1 MFKRTQFQL
10 ALVLTLAVSSV
21 TAGSA
26 LVMVRAEQQPPTPAG
41 AGANLLPQQQPAN
54 RPRRADEPA
63 TTAANTSQQ
72 QTTTPLPT
80 PTATPSAADE
90 VTLPEDEVVRV
101 DTTLT
106 NVLLSAIDKSKRFV
120 TTLKK
125 EDVRVLEDG
134 VPQEIFT
141 FNQQVDLPLTLA
153 IVIDTS
159 ISQERTL
166 PDEKAAARAFVDAVL
181 RPGKDEVAV
190 VSFTGDTQLEQG
202 LTGSVQRVRR
212 AIDQVEFVPPSGY
225 IGNGQIV
232 PTTPPISGDNQSR
245 AGSTAIW
252 DAIYVTSNEVLSE
265 SSDKTRRALIL
276 VSDGFDTSSQLKLN
290 EAVERSIK
298 NDVMVYSIGIG
309 DSYYGGVEE
318 GTLRKLSER
327 TGGRAYFPKSEADLR
342 NAFAQI
348 QKDLREQYLVA
359 YSPTNKARDGSFR
372 QLKVEIIN
380 PELKKQNLRLIYRE
394 GYFAKSDSARRP

>member
-1 MFKRTQFQL
+1 MFQQTQFR
-10 ALVLTLAVSSV
+10 LVLVLMLAVSCV
-21 TAGSA
+21 TVGSA
-26 LVMVRAEQQPPTPAG
+26 FVDVRAEHQQPPPAG
-41 AGANLLPQQQPAN
+41 AEANMPPQQQPAN
-54 RPRRADEPA
+54 RP
-63 TTAANTSQQ
+63 
-72 QTTTPLPT
+72 LPT
-80 PTATPSAADE
+80 PTATPPAADNE

-101 DTTLT
+101 DTSLT
-106 NVLLSAIDKSKRFV
+106 NVLLSAIDKNKRFV
-120 TTLKK
+120 STLKK
-125 EDVRVLEDG
+125 EDIRVLEDG
-134 VPQEIFT
+134 APQEIFT
-141 FNQQVDLPLTLA
+141 FNRQVDLPLTLA

-232 PTTPPISGDNQSR
+232 GGTPPISGDNQSR

-265 SSDKTRRALIL
+265 SSDKTRRAIIL

-298 NDVMVYSIGIG
+298 NDVMIYSVGIG

-318 GTLRKLSER
+318 GQLRKLSER

-372 QLKVEIIN
+372 QVKVEIVN
-380 PELKKQNLRLIYRE
+380 PELKKQNLRLVYRE
-394 GYFAKSDSARRP
+394 GYFAKSDGATTTKARRP

>member
-1 MFKRTQFQL
+1 MFKRTQFRLIL
-10 ALVLTLAVSSV
+10 ALMLAVSIV

-26 LVMVRAEQQPPTPAG
+26 FVAARAQQQQSPQTG
-41 AGANLLPQQQPAN
+41 AEMNAPQPQQQQPAN
-54 RPRRADEPA
+54 R
-63 TTAANTSQQ
+63 
-72 QTTTPLPT
+72 PLPT
-80 PTATPSAADE
+80 PTATPPAADNE

-101 DTTLT
+101 DTSLT
-106 NVLLSAIDKSKRFV
+106 NVLLSAIDKNKRFV
-120 TTLKK
+120 STLKK
-125 EDVRVLEDG
+125 EDIRVLEDG
-134 VPQEIFT
+134 APQEIFT
-141 FNQQVDLPLTLA
+141 FNRQVDLPLTLA

-225 IGNGQIV
+225 IGSGQIV
-232 PTTPPISGDNQSR
+232 GGTPPISGDNQSR

-265 SSDKTRRALIL
+265 SSDKTRRAIIL

-298 NDVMVYSIGIG
+298 NDVMIYSVGIG

-318 GTLRKLSER
+318 GQLRKLSER

-372 QLKVEIIN
+372 QVKVEIVN
-380 PELKKQNLRLIYRE
+380 PELKKQNLRLVYRE
-394 GYFAKSDSARRP
+394 GYFAKSDGATTTKARRP